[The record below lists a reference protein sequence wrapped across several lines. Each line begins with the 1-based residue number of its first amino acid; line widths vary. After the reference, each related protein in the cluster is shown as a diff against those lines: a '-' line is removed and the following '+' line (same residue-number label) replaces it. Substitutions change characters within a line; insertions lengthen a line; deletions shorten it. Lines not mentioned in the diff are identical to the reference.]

1 MKIAKSQLRK
11 LIKEEL
17 SSVLKES
24 ESESDREK
32 KFWASIDR
40 LGKDIE
46 IDPIDIELYD
56 QHGQEEKYWDTK
68 SGSAILDL
76 ALDGAPMKMSELED
90 LIGQDAINKLVD
102 ATENISP
109 KDRWFK
115 HHANSIALAIMY
127 KQLHGDSKKGNMINR
142 IADDAESYFK
152 RLDDFD

>member
-1 MKIAKSQLRK
+1 MKLTKNQL
-11 LIKEEL
+11 ISIIQEEL

-24 ESESDREK
+24 ESDPEK
-32 KFWASIDR
+32 KFWASINR
-40 LGKDIE
+40 LGKDIK

-56 QHGQEEKYWDTK
+56 QHGQEEEYWDTK

-90 LIGQDAINKLVD
+90 LIGQDAINKIVD

-115 HHANSIALAIMY
+115 HHANSIALAIIY
-127 KQLHGDSKKGNMINR
+127 KKNHGDSKKGNMINR
-142 IADDAESYFK
+142 IADDAERYFK
-152 RLDDFD
+152 RMDDFD